1 MAGRSEEEENFHMR
15 EEHVCTEA
23 WRQKT
28 QHGICET
35 MRKYQVQAEWKI
47 ANPLPEWT
55 VVMLNVLER
64 KTQKTES
71 NVLQHTPVKLKR
83 DYMQNSP
90 TSSLGS
96 PEGETQVLLITSVL
110 LTQHFLKVRV
120 WYCLRLF

>member
-1 MAGRSEEEENFHMR
+1 
-15 EEHVCTEA
+15 
-23 WRQKT
+23 
-28 QHGICET
+28 

-55 VVMLNVLER
+55 VIMLNVLER
-64 KTQKTES
+64 KQFGRTQKKES
-71 NVLQHTPVKLKR
+71 NVLKHTPVKLKH

-110 LTQHFLKVRV
+110 LPQHFLKVTV